1 MIKIRKGA
9 QVRVRRT
16 HEIATISDIELIR
29 KNGGVHKYC
38 HLVVA
43 KDKSQK
49 WLDSSELTDI
59 KETVQIDL
67 TSSDGYKISAEFVYD
82 FKQNAEH
89 TLIIKNASQLRR
101 AIEDNSVAAAFLKEI
116 LRDFDF
122 KKGAARIS
130 PHA

>member
-43 KDKSQK
+43 KDKSKK
-49 WLDSSELTDI
+49 WLDSSELTDV

-82 FKQNAEH
+82 FKQNNAEH

-101 AIEDNSVAAAFLKEI
+101 AMKDNSVTAAFLKEI

-122 KKGAARIS
+122 K
-130 PHA
+130 

>member
-43 KDKSQK
+43 KDKSPK

-122 KKGAARIS
+122 K
-130 PHA
+130 